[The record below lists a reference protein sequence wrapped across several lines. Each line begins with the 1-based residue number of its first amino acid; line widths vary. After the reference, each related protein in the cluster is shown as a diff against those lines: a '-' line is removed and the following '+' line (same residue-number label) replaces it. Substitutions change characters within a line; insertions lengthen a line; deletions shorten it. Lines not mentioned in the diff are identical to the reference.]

1 MKVIVG
7 LGNPG
12 SEYCATRHNVGFLA
26 VEELGKRWKIEGW
39 RSRHE
44 ALVTEYRGGA
54 EPVLLVKPQ
63 TYMNLSGVAV
73 GEIIRWYKLK
83 SEDVIAIFDDLDLP
97 TGKLRIRPQ
106 GGSGGHK
113 GIESL
118 LVHLGSENFCRIRIG
133 IGRPPAGWETANY
146 VLGRFTPE
154 ETPQV
159 AETIVKAADA
169 TEYILKHGVTKAMNV
184 YSK

>member
-1 MKVIVG
+1 VKIIAG

-12 SEYCATRHNVGFLA
+12 SEYSATRHNVGFLA
-26 VEELGKRWKIEGW
+26 VEELAKRWGIDSW
-39 RSRHE
+39 RNRHE
-44 ALVTEYRGGA
+44 AVCVEYRGGI

-73 GEIIRWYKLK
+73 GELVRWYKLK
-83 SEDVIAIFDDLDLP
+83 AEDVIAIYDDLDLP
-97 TGKLRIRPQ
+97 VGKLRLRPQ

-118 LVHLGSENFCRIRIG
+118 LVHLGTDNFSRIRVG
-133 IGRPPAGWETANY
+133 IGRPPSGWETANY

-154 ETPQV
+154 ETPLV
-159 AETIVKAADA
+159 TETIGKAADA
-169 TEYILKHGVTKAMNV
+169 AESILKHGITKAMNL
-184 YSK
+184 YSR

>member
-1 MKVIVG
+1 MKIIAG

-12 SEYCATRHNVGFLA
+12 PEYSATRHNVGFLA
-26 VEELGKRWKIEGW
+26 VEELAKRWGAEAW

-44 ALVTEYRGGA
+44 ALCAEYRGGS

-73 GEIIRWYKLK
+73 GELMRWYKLGAA
-83 SEDVIAIFDDLDLP
+83 DIIVIYDDLDLP
-97 TGKLRIRPQ
+97 AGKLRLRPQ

-118 LVHLGSENFCRIRIG
+118 LVHLGSDTFCRIRIG

-154 ETPQV
+154 ETPLMAAAIERAAAA
-159 AETIVKAADA
+159 AEC
-169 TEYILKHGVTKAMNV
+169 ILKQGIDKAMNL
-184 YSK
+184 YSQ

>member
-1 MKVIVG
+1 MKIIVG

-12 SEYCATRHNVGFLA
+12 TEYSTTRHNVGFLA
-26 VEELGKRWKIEGW
+26 VEELAKRWGLDVW
-39 RSRHE
+39 RNRNE
-44 ALVTEYRGGA
+44 ALVAEYRGGA

-73 GEIIRWYKLK
+73 GELVRWYKLTPA
-83 SEDVIAIFDDLDLP
+83 DVIVIYDDLDLP
-97 TGKLRIRPQ
+97 VGKLRLRPQ

-118 LVHLGSENFCRIRIG
+118 LVHLGTEAFSRIRVG

-146 VLGRFTPE
+146 VLGRFSPE
-154 ETPQV
+154 EAPLM
-159 AETIVKAADA
+159 AETLVKAAEA
-169 TEYILKHGVTKAMNV
+169 VEYILKHGFTKAMNV